1 MILLIYK
8 IENMKVTVII
18 LLHNLYK
25 TDIWIMNIVTGVNL
39 NGKINTTF
47 MSNIKKLSK
56 SKTHKISINISR

>member
-47 MSNIKKLSK
+47 MSNIKKLPK
-56 SKTHKISINISR
+56 SKTNKVFINFSQ